1 MGCRLKYISYTLAVY
16 ILIVYIIYI
25 KQGDRTMENYFDF
38 YVIKV
43 SSTRKTDLKK
53 AGIDAADINS
63 VFDGYAQYGRNSY
76 RRYIYTSS
84 VGFQS
89 NVAGGLNE
97 ESQAIIAKYHALG
110 LNVDTQYITRD

>member
-1 MGCRLKYISYTLAVY
+1 
-16 ILIVYIIYI
+16 VYIIDI
-25 KQGDRTMENYFDF
+25 QGDTGDKTMENYFDF